1 MQRIQTRIHGEQ
13 QLSLVTYIDDDYSM
27 GIDDTMVMCDGG
39 SSTIALTLP
48 PVAEAQGR
56 IFSIR
61 VTDGSNNTTVTANG
75 DEVAA
80 TDGTNDFGS
89 GVDLTA
95 ANDVALL
102 YSDGLAWIPL
112 HVVAT

>member
-1 MQRIQTRIHGEQ
+1 MQRQQTRISGEQ
-13 QLSLVTYIDDDYSM
+13 QLSPVTYVDDDYEM
-27 GIDDTMVMCDGG
+27 GIDDTMVMCDG
-39 SSTIALTLP
+39 SSNAIALTLP

-61 VTDGSNNTTVTANG
+61 VTDGSNNTTVSGGG
-75 DEVAA
+75 DAVAA
-80 TDGTNDFGS
+80 TDGTNDFAS
-89 GVDLTA
+89 GVALTA

>member
-1 MQRIQTRIHGEQ
+1 MQRQQTRIAGEQ
-13 QLSLVTYIDDDYSM
+13 VLGPVTYVDDDYEM
-27 GIDDTMVMCDGG
+27 GIDDNMVMCDAG
-39 SSTIALTLP
+39 SNTIALTLP

-61 VTDGSNNTTVTANG
+61 VTDGSNDTTVTAGG

-95 ANDVALL
+95 ADDVAVL

-112 HVVAT
+112 HVVAS